1 MTPTH
6 VSEEGELSDVSKEEE
21 EEPPPT
27 SSPSHPMNSPPGV
40 REEERCG
47 RIINT

>member
-6 VSEEGELSDVSKEEE
+6 VSKEGELSDISKEE

-27 SSPSHPMNSPPGV
+27 SSPSHPMNSPLGV